1 MKKDKKMIKSVE
13 DNLISTFLPT
23 FLIALKT
30 HYVNNKNFVGKN
42 PLNVINEAAFDFLK
56 KREDAIR
63 QEAVIND
70 ISAKDYG
77 FYYAMVYNRPLKT
90 LLFYIMM
97 KIYTNPYNYSI
108 CKEEYYFEI
117 VKNET
122 LYTAEI
128 IATFITFFQ
137 EKFKP
142 WVSDLTYIWLNT
154 MKKMIKDDDK
164 KNFWEEVTRIVKHKI
179 R

>member
-13 DNLISTFLPT
+13 DNLFSTFLPT
-23 FLIALKT
+23 FLSALKT
-30 HYVNNKNFVGKN
+30 HYINNKSFIGKN
-42 PLNVINEAAFDFLK
+42 PLNIINEAAFEFLK

-63 QEAVIND
+63 QEAVVND
-70 ISAKDYG
+70 TSAKDYG

-90 LLFYIMM
+90 ILFYIMM

-128 IATFITFFQ
+128 IATFISFFQ
-137 EKFKP
+137 EKFTP
-142 WVSDLTYIWLNT
+142 WVSNLTYIWLNT

-164 KNFWEEVTRIVKHKI
+164 KNFWREVSRIVEHKI
-179 R
+179 G